1 MQRDH
6 EQPAAATGTPATGT
20 PATGTPATGSPVEG
34 VRKQEVPHDRVAS
47 RSRRAASVVVLLLLC
62 AAQFM
67 VVLDSQVVNVALPA
81 MQAGLGLSTV
91 GLQWVVSAYA
101 LTFGGFL
108 LLGGRIAD
116 LYGRRRTF
124 VGGLVV
130 FTVASLL
137 GGLAQGQG
145 VLLGARAVQGLG
157 AALIAPAALSLIT
170 TTFTGTVER
179 ARALGAWAAV
189 GASGVAAGVILGG
202 VLTEAFSWRWVFFI
216 NVPIGLA
223 ALLLAPVV
231 LARDPIGAQDRHL
244 DLPGAVLVTAGFA
257 ALIYAI
263 VAAEQ
268 IGLGSPAT
276 LVTLAVAAALLAGF
290 VVVQRRSPAPLV
302 DLSVFRR
309 RSLTGGNVV
318 ATLASA
324 TFAPMFFLVS
334 VYLQDAEGWSALR
347 TGVAFLPMAAVL
359 ILTSGVLGPR
369 LLPRVGVTTM
379 AVGSLLLIAAGSAL
393 FAITLDPDRS
403 YLLAVL
409 PAMLMVATGM
419 GLVFPAFMSAAVAG
433 VPDRQQGLASGLVN
447 TSQQVGAALGLAVL
461 VSVAAAVAPTVSD
474 DGGQALATGFRAA
487 FAAAAALALL
497 AAGAAAALLRER
509 ECAPAVAA
517 GRSAH
522 QVTPGC
528 VPPRPDR
535 PARPSTASRR

>member
-1 MQRDH
+1 
-6 EQPAAATGTPATGT
+6 
-20 PATGTPATGSPVEG
+20 
-34 VRKQEVPHDRVAS
+34 
-47 RSRRAASVVVLLLLC
+47 
-62 AAQFM
+62 
-67 VVLDSQVVNVALPA
+67 
-81 MQAGLGLSTV
+81 
-91 GLQWVVSAYA
+91 
-101 LTFGGFL
+101 
-108 LLGGRIAD
+108 
-116 LYGRRRTF
+116 
-124 VGGLVV
+124 
-130 FTVASLL
+130 
-137 GGLAQGQG
+137 
-145 VLLGARAVQGLG
+145 
-157 AALIAPAALSLIT
+157 
-170 TTFTGTVER
+170 
-179 ARALGAWAAV
+179 
-189 GASGVAAGVILGG
+189 
-202 VLTEAFSWRWVFFI
+202 
-216 NVPIGLA
+216 
-223 ALLLAPVV
+223 
-231 LARDPIGAQDRHL
+231 
-244 DLPGAVLVTAGFA
+244 
-257 ALIYAI
+257 
-263 VAAEQ
+263 
-268 IGLGSPAT
+268 
-276 LVTLAVAAALLAGF
+276 
-290 VVVQRRSPAPLV
+290 V